1 MGCGIRS
8 RSNAPRV
15 RYGTDTIFSV
25 VLYRHDGE
33 IGTSLDPNVADVIE
47 PSSLASI
54 TAEVRT
60 EFGGV
65 EDVPITIHGKMLKVE
80 VTREMTER
88 LSLGVYL
95 LRLKVREEDIRF
107 ADGYRDM
114 VLVTELCQ
122 VVSEGADAGCPQG
135 NIAVAIS
142 KLAEGKSA
150 YQAYLETTSDNPKKT
165 IDEWL
170 ASLTGESAYQIYLRT
185 TSDNPKKSETEWVA
199 SLMGATGES
208 AYQIYLRTTSDNP
221 KKSETEWVASLMG
234 ATGESAYQIYL
245 RTTSDN
251 PKKSETEWVASLTGK
266 SAYQIYLDTTNDSPK
281 MTEAE
286 WATGGWLVV
295 FELIKNVRGTR

>member
-47 PSSLASI
+47 PSSLSSI

-95 LRLKVREEDIRF
+95 LRLKVKEEDIRF

-122 VVSEGADAGCPQG
+122 VVTEGADAGCPQG

-150 YQAYLETTSDNPKKT
+150 YQ
-165 IDEWL
+165 
-170 ASLTGESAYQIYLRT
+170 
-185 TSDNPKKSETEWVA
+185 
-199 SLMGATGES
+199 
-208 AYQIYLRTTSDNP
+208 
-221 KKSETEWVASLMG
+221 
-234 ATGESAYQIYL
+234 
-245 RTTSDN
+245 
-251 PKKSETEWVASLTGK
+251 
-266 SAYQIYLDTTNDSPK
+266 IYLDTTNDSPK
-281 MTEAE
+281 MTEEE

-295 FELIKNVRGTR
+295 LEMLKKLRKSRR

>member
-95 LRLKVREEDIRF
+95 LRLKVRAEDIRF

-150 YQAYLETTSDNPKKT
+150 YQAYL
-165 IDEWL
+165 
-170 ASLTGESAYQIYLRT
+170 
-185 TSDNPKKSETEWVA
+185 
-199 SLMGATGES
+199 
-208 AYQIYLRTTSDNP
+208 
-221 KKSETEWVASLMG
+221 
-234 ATGESAYQIYL
+234 
-245 RTTSDN
+245 
-251 PKKSETEWVASLTGK
+251 
-266 SAYQIYLDTTNDSPK
+266 DTTNDSPK